1 MLADLPTLVK
11 RWRQQLGLIQ
21 AQFAREVGAALRR
34 VTPGTMLAAV
44 YAAAGE
50 ELAAAQWPK
59 NFARRR
65 RGSPLL
71 PRR

>member
-34 VTPGTMLAAV
+34 VTPGEN
-44 YAAAGE
+44 AGRG
-50 ELAAAQWPK
+50 PC
-59 NFARRR
+59 RRR
-65 RGSPLL
+65 
-71 PRR
+71 